1 MRLARVG
8 APGAERPCVVESD
21 DWAIDVSQ
29 LVRDFDPEFFFSR
42 GLDLLRAQQSTL
54 ETLPRVSLNTERL
67 GSVVSR
73 PSQII
78 GIGLN
83 YHSHADEVGLDAPA
97 EPVVFNK
104 APNSLSGPYDDLL
117 IPWGSAY
124 TDWEVEL
131 AVVIGKR
138 ARYVGDDEDVLPY
151 IAGYCV
157 ANDVSERSFQL
168 EHGGQWVK
176 GKSSETFCPL
186 GPWLVTPDELGDAS
200 GLDLYLDV
208 NGVRMQE
215 STTSHMIFPVAA
227 IVRYLSRFMALEPG
241 DVILTG
247 TPSGV
252 GHGQRPA
259 QYLREGDVVELGVS
273 GLGRQRQLCRGAGR

>member
-21 DWAIDVSQ
+21 DWAVDVSE
-29 LVRDFDPEFFFSR
+29 LVRDFDPEFFFSG

-54 ETLPRVSLNTERL
+54 GTLPRVSLADERL
-67 GSVVSR
+67 GPAVTR

-83 YHSHADEVGLDAPA
+83 YRSHADEVGLDAPA

-104 APNSLSGPYDDLL
+104 APNSLSGPFDDLL
-117 IPWGSAY
+117 IPCGSAC

-131 AVVIGKR
+131 GVVIGRR
-138 ARYVGDDEDVLPY
+138 ARYVGDEEDALPY
-151 IAGYCV
+151 IAGYCL
-157 ANDVSERSFQL
+157 ANDVSERSYQL

-186 GPWLVTPDELGDAS
+186 GPWLVTTDELGDGS
-200 GLDLYLDV
+200 GLELHLDV

-215 STTSHMIFPVAA
+215 STTSHMIFSVAA
-227 IVRYLSRFMALEPG
+227 IVRYLSCFMTLEPG
-241 DVILTG
+241 DVVLTG
-247 TPSGV
+247 TPGGV
-252 GHGQRPA
+252 GHGQSPA
-259 QYLREGDVVELGVS
+259 QYLHEGDVVELGAS
-273 GLGRQRQLCRGAGR
+273 GLGRQRQVCRNAGR